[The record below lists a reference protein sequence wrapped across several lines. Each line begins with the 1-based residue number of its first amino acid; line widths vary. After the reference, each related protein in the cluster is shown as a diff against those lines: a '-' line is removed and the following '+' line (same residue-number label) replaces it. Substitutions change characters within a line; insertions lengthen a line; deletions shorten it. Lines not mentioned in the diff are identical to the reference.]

1 MDRERVWPAFDDA
14 WTLHEDDDVLVLDK
28 PDGVPTQAA
37 DPERPDDVLA
47 RLRRARGERAYFG
60 VHQRLDRDTSG
71 VLLLTRRREVN
82 VAVAAQFEGRS
93 VEKRYVAAVEGWPR
107 GRERAVLRDMLAPG
121 DGGRMRV
128 VGARGGDAQQ
138 AITHVRV
145 LERSASRT
153 LLELTLETG
162 RTHQARVQLANA
174 GTPIAGDTLYAGP
187 AAPRLLL
194 HARSIT
200 LKHPSSG
207 KRVAWEAPLPV
218 EFDVWLRAGDPGEG
232 IYDDDVLLR
241 RALDR
246 AVRRR
251 YALGCA
257 FDGPRAT
264 TCFRLVNEAGDAL
277 PRLAVDLYGG
287 HLVAQLYGD
296 DGPWADAGRRD
307 RVLDRLLTLGV
318 DGVYLKVRPKQAN
331 ILVDT
336 RRPELAPSMP
346 VRGAPCSDPLLVA
359 EEGMPVLVRL
369 GDGLSTGLFL
379 DQRAN
384 RRRVREL
391 SKGGSVANLFAYTC
405 GFSVA
410 AALGGARRTV
420 SVDASPVALERG
432 RENLRVAGVLEGG
445 ANELVAEDAFTWL
458 ASAAKKRDRFDL
470 VVLDPP
476 SYSTTKK
483 RRFVAE
489 SDYADLAAAAL
500 AILRPGGRLLACVNH
515 RGISQAKFRKAM
527 FDAARIAKVE
537 VAQAKD
543 LPTPSDYPVA
553 AGDWSHLKSVL
564 VTLDASGARRS
575 AR

>member
-1 MDRERVWPAFDDA
+1 MDRARVWPAFDDA
-14 WTLHEDDDVLVLDK
+14 WVVHEDDDLLVLDK

-37 DPERPDDVLA
+37 DADRPDDILA

-71 VLLLTRRREVN
+71 VLLLTRRREAN
-82 VAVAAQFEGRS
+82 PAIAAQFEGRS
-93 VEKRYVAAVEGWPR
+93 VEKRYIAAVDGWPP
-107 GRERAVLRDMLAPG
+107 GRDRAVLRDLLAPG
-121 DGGRMRV
+121 EGGRMRV

-138 AITHVRV
+138 ATTHVRV
-145 LERSASRT
+145 LERAGSRA
-153 LLELTLETG
+153 LLELLLETG

-174 GTPIAGDTLYAGP
+174 GAPIAGDALYGGP

-194 HARSIT
+194 HARSLT
-200 LKHPSSG
+200 LRHPSSG
-207 KRVAWEAPLPV
+207 KRVTWGARIPV
-218 EFDVWLRAGDPGEG
+218 ELEAWLQTGDPGEG
-232 IYDDDVLLR
+232 IYDDDVLFG
-241 RALDR
+241 RALER

-257 FDGPRAT
+257 FQGARAT

-277 PRLAVDLYGG
+277 PRLAVDLYGD

-296 DGPWADAGRRD
+296 DGPWADAARRE
-307 RVLDRLLTLGV
+307 RVMDRLFALGV

-331 ILVDT
+331 TLVDT
-336 RRPELAPSMP
+336 RRPELAPSEP
-346 VRGAPCSDPLLVA
+346 VRGAPCSDPLLVV

-391 SKGGSVANLFAYTC
+391 SNDGSVANLFAYTC

-420 SVDASPVALERG
+420 SVDASAVALERG
-432 RENLRVAGVLEGG
+432 RENLRAAGVLEAGSHDF
-445 ANELVAEDAFTWL
+445 VAEDAFAWL
-458 ASAAKKRDRFDL
+458 ASAVRKRDRFDL

-489 SDYADLAAAAL
+489 SDYPDLAAAAL
-500 AILRPGGRLLACVNH
+500 AILRPGGKLLACVNH

-553 AGDWSHLKSVL
+553 PGDWSHLKSVL
-564 VTLDASGARRS
+564 VTLAGGKASP
-575 AR
+575 